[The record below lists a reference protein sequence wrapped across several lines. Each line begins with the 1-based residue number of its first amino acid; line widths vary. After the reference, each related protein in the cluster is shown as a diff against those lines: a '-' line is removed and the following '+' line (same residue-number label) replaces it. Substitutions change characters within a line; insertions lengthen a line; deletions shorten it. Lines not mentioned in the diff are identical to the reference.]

1 MDKHGSHFHSV
12 RHGDQWLLRHEAR
25 RLIVLVPRIVT
36 MCDSLSVRVLQD
48 WRGDGRCGEV
58 MKVLDQLH
66 PVSPPHRE
74 GVDDIR

>member
-12 RHGDQWLLRHEAR
+12 RHGDQWLLRHEAG

-48 WRGDGRCGEV
+48 
-58 MKVLDQLH
+58 
-66 PVSPPHRE
+66 
-74 GVDDIR
+74 